1 MADIKI
7 TMPEWETLKEK
18 FRRKYNHL
26 SDDDLAFEVGKE
38 DELVDRLAKRVKRNR
53 DYVLFTL
60 QKGLADLESNRL

>member
-1 MADIKI
+1 MAAI
-7 TMPEWETLKEK
+7 TFTPEQWDVLKLK

-26 SDDDLAFEVGKE
+26 SDEDLAFEAGQE
-38 DELVDRLAKRVKRNR
+38 DALIARLAKRVNRNT